1 MDYSGNYNIRSNS
14 ISLYKGSNL
23 LMDSSS
29 LDTVVIQPTFT
40 PISSL
45 SSPNVLNDLL
55 AKNISLQSIDW
66 SSSAYFIQIIAS
78 FEQPVKHII
87 LDRIHVRHGSIHGVS
102 QQDSLWLFYVCPY
115 HQGLIQVWS
124 DEGAFLDDSGHFSR
138 ASELL
143 ELNVEFEWNHC
154 HFVSL
159 SEVNDLF
166 VIQVD
171 ILCER
176 SFAISP
182 SNLSITISTLLST
195 SYHIDSVNPPLSHP
209 VLLLKPQLSEA
220 MISVSFTP
228 SFIRESQIKVT
239 ALTISYS
246 AVAPI
251 ITAEDIAPNARMI
264 HVFNV
269 SCNMECTHW
278 ESLTAVLVSSGDV
291 LAVYP
296 YDGSWKKKAVSMR
309 VVVDVKESQEGSIY
323 FMGVQNE
330 RGVKGVWKG
339 ENLPING
346 SKGRQRK

>member
-1 MDYSGNYNIRSNS
+1 M
-14 ISLYKGSNL
+14 
-23 LMDSSS
+23 
-29 LDTVVIQPTFT
+29 IQPTFT

-45 SSPNVLNDLL
+45 SSSNVLRDLI

-78 FEQPVKHII
+78 FEQQPVKHIN
-87 LDRIHVRHGSIHGVS
+87 LDRIHVRHGSIHGAS

-124 DEGAFLDDSGHFSR
+124 DEGAFLDDSGHASR
-138 ASELL
+138 PSELL
-143 ELNVEFEWNHC
+143 ELNVEFEWNQC

-171 ILCER
+171 VLCER
-176 SFAISP
+176 SITIAP
-182 SNLSITISTLLST
+182 SNLSITNATLLST
-195 SYHIDSVNPPLSHP
+195 SYHTDSVNPPLSHP

-220 MISVSFTP
+220 TISVSFTP
-228 SFIRESQIKVT
+228 SFIRENQIKVT
-239 ALTISYS
+239 SLTISYS
-246 AVAPI
+246 AVPPT
-251 ITAEDIAPNARMI
+251 ITAEELPSSVGTVR
-264 HVFNV
+264 VFNV
-269 SCNMECTHW
+269 SCDMECTHW
-278 ESLTAVLVSSGDV
+278 ELLTAVLISSGDA

-309 VVVDVKESQEGSIY
+309 VVVDIKKNQAGSIY
-323 FMGVQNE
+323 FTGVQNE

-339 ENLPING
+339 ESLPISG
-346 SKGRQRK
+346 SKGRHTARKGG